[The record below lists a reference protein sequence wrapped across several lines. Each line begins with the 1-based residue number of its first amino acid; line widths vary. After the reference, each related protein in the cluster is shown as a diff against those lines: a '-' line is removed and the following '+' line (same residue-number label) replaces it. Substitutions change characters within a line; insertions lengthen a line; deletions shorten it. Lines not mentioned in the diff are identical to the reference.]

1 MIIIGPLYKYLKTTT
16 NKQTN
21 KTEVHVVSKIIAP
34 VISDRLYQ
42 NIKG

>member
-1 MIIIGPLYKYLKTTT
+1 MIIIGPLYKYLKNN

-21 KTEVHVVSKIIAP
+21 KIEVHVVSKIIAP